1 MFQSSKNKKKL
12 SKMDR
17 IVRFISIAMVLTM
30 LVSLIISFIYS
41 LNSFF

>member
-1 MFQSSKNKKKL
+1 MFQSNKNKKKL

>member
-1 MFQSSKNKKKL
+1 MFHSNKNKKKL

>member
-1 MFQSSKNKKKL
+1 MFQSNKNKKKL

-17 IVRFISIAMVLTM
+17 IVRFISIGMVLTM